1 MQAGT
6 SNENRLLAALGYPI
20 WIVALVV
27 LFTDMKNNRFMKL
40 HAVQALGFNI
50 AYWVIFYFALEFII
64 SALGFW
70 TIYGLIRLLQL
81 AWLALAIWYAYR
93 AYQGQTFSI
102 PVISQ
107 FTDRYVQPGT

>member
-6 SNENRLLAALGYPI
+6 GSENRLLAALGYPI
-20 WIVALVV
+20 WIVALIV

-50 AYWVIFYFALEFII
+50 AYWVIFYFALDFIL
-64 SALGFW
+64 SA
-70 TIYGLIRLLQL
+70 IGLFSLYALVRLLQL
-81 AWLALAIWYAYR
+81 AWLVLAIWYAYR

-107 FTDRYVQPGT
+107 FTDRYVQPSA

>member
-50 AYWVIFYFALEFII
+50 AFWVVIYIAIGFVLGMF
-64 SALGFW
+64 GFW
-70 TIYGLIRLLQL
+70 TFGLIRILQL
-81 AWLALAIWYAYR
+81 AWLVLAIWYAYQ

-102 PVISQ
+102 PVVSQ
-107 FTDRYVQPGT
+107 ITDRYVQPSSQ